1 MFKNRTAQLVVQSSY
16 IALSLVAIAAFFG
29 LFERSFNYDGWLF
42 FTNQSNFICI
52 GIMVA
57 ELIQTI
63 KKKEDSYVSLNP
75 VLKFAGLVSILFTAI
90 FYYALFAQKKAFID
104 NFKIGTLLF
113 HAVLPSLYLADWV
126 LFYEKKTVKVT
137 WPLFGLI
144 YPASYLAFIYLHAA
158 CYGFDTSI
166 PNFANNGP
174 YIYPYTL
181 LNVEI
186 MGIGKV
192 IMWCALLLA
201 ALLAIGYSMFGLD
214 KLFYRSFN
222 KKKAN
227 NVEEH

>member
-29 LFERSFNYDGWLF
+29 LFERSFNYDGWLL

-57 ELIQTI
+57 ELVQTI
-63 KKKEDSYVSLNP
+63 KKKEDNYVSLNP

-90 FYYALFAQKKAFID
+90 FYYALFAPKKAFID
-104 NFKIGTLLF
+104 NFKVGTLLV
-113 HAVLPSLYLADWV
+113 HAVLPSLYLADWA

-144 YPASYLAFIYLHAA
+144 YPVAYLSFVYLHAA

-166 PNFANNGP
+166 PNSSNTGP
-174 YIYPYTL
+174 YIYPYAL
-181 LNVEI
+181 LNIERQGV
-186 MGIGKV
+186 GKV
-192 IMWCALLLA
+192 VVICLLLLV
-201 ALLAIGYSMFGLD
+201 ALLAIGYSMYGLD
-214 KLFYRSFN
+214 KLIHHLMN
-222 KKKAN
+222 KKKTRN
-227 NVEEH
+227 EEQ